1 MNNRTDRGRSVLS
14 GKTIAVGL
22 SLSLAV
28 AAIGTGFIV
37 PARVQAEVFR
47 EPLHAVRA
55 GKTPEPLVATAVTA
69 QEEAAEITFEIPK
82 KVKGPL
88 KAMPV
93 GKAAAVKEP
102 AALKATPVVPGH
114 EALTAESVA
123 AEEVQEE
130 EVKPEITIPNS
141 YVNDYLGFTR
151 TDLVS
156 YLTDHAEEYL
166 GTPYEE
172 VTKQPVLGLDGHMQC
187 EGFIWD
193 AMRAVATQNETD
205 IPCGNILTEPANG
218 GGWVNWSYYHDV
230 DPISFNTKEEML
242 SSGILEKG
250 DVIWSFDV
258 SGPYGLSNSNHV
270 GFFWGDDPSDDKF
283 WESAVE
289 TDTEFFSGTA
299 DGNRIAHIESMS
311 AAPSV
316 WWVFKLSPDES
327 FDASAWAGMPSVGVI
342 GSAAD
347 QENEETPEDEP
358 AENAADEPAEA
369 PEDEPA
375 EDAEEPA
382 EVSEDETAD
391 DAETEEEFIE
401 IVYGGESAKAEKA
414 AAEEDKQE
422 SVAAPAEKTAK
433 PSDEKDQSGVVYE
446 GVNQNI
452 GSKETVF
459 YTGRDENTGYYAVM
473 QDETAGG

>member
-37 PARVQAEVFR
+37 PARVQADEYR
-47 EPLHAVRA
+47 EPLI
-55 GKTPEPLVATAVTA
+55 ATAVTA
-69 QEEAAEITFEIPK
+69 QDEAAEVALVIPK
-82 KVKGPL
+82 KIKGPL

-93 GKAAAVKEP
+93 GKAATVNEP
-102 AALKATPVVPGH
+102 VALKATPVVPGYEALTATSVDPEQGDAAEASEDAGQ

-130 EVKPEITIPNS
+130 EVKPDITIPDS

-270 GFFWGDDPSDDKF
+270 GFFWGDDPSDDKY
-283 WESAVE
+283 
-289 TDTEFFSGTA
+289 
-299 DGNRIAHIESMS
+299 HQ
-311 AAPSV
+311 
-316 WWVFKLSPDES
+316 LS
-327 FDASAWAGMPSVGVI
+327 
-342 GSAAD
+342 
-347 QENEETPEDEP
+347 
-358 AENAADEPAEA
+358 
-369 PEDEPA
+369 
-375 EDAEEPA
+375 
-382 EVSEDETAD
+382 
-391 DAETEEEFIE
+391 
-401 IVYGGESAKAEKA
+401 
-414 AAEEDKQE
+414 
-422 SVAAPAEKTAK
+422 
-433 PSDEKDQSGVVYE
+433 
-446 GVNQNI
+446 
-452 GSKETVF
+452 
-459 YTGRDENTGYYAVM
+459 YT
-473 QDETAGG
+473 

>member
-1 MNNRTDRGRSVLS
+1 M
-14 GKTIAVGL
+14 

-37 PARVQAEVFR
+37 PARVQAEVYR
-47 EPLHAVRA
+47 EPLHALR
-55 GKTPEPLVATAVTA
+55 KTPEPLIATAVTA
-69 QEEAAEITFEIPK
+69 QEEAPEETLVIPK
-82 KVKGPL
+82 KIKGPL

-102 AALKATPVVPGH
+102 AALKATPVVPGY
-114 EALTAESVA
+114 EALTATSVDPEQEDAAEISEDAGQETLTAESVA

-130 EVKPEITIPNS
+130 VKPEITIPDS

-289 TDTEFFSGTA
+289 TDTEFFSGA
-299 DGNRIAHIESMS
+299 ANGNRIAHIESMS

-342 GSAAD
+342 GSVPD
-347 QENEETPEDEP
+347 KKEEIPDEEMPENETEDPAETPED
-358 AENAADEPAEA
+358 
-369 PEDEPA
+369 
-375 EDAEEPA
+375 DAEEPA
-382 EVSEDETAD
+382 EVPEEEA
-391 DAETEEEFIE
+391 AEEKEEEFIE
-401 IVYGGESAKAEKA
+401 IVYGGESARAEKA

>member
-1 MNNRTDRGRSVLS
+1 M
-14 GKTIAVGL
+14 
-22 SLSLAV
+22 
-28 AAIGTGFIV
+28 
-37 PARVQAEVFR
+37 RVQADVYR
-47 EPLHAVRA
+47 EPLHAVRVW
-55 GKTPEPLVATAVTA
+55 KTPEPLVATVVAA
-69 QEEAAEITFEIPK
+69 QEEATEITFEIPK
-82 KVKGPL
+82 KIKGPL

-93 GKAAAVKEP
+93 GKAAAVNEP

-114 EALTAESVA
+114 EALTATSVDPEQGDDAEISEDAGQEALTAESVA

-130 EVKPEITIPNS
+130 EEAKPEITIPDS

-193 AMRAVATQNETD
+193 AMRAVATRNETD

-289 TDTEFFSGTA
+289 TDTEFFSGA
-299 DGNRIAHIESMS
+299 ANGNRIAHIESMS

-327 FDASAWAGMPSVGVI
+327 FDAAAWAGMPSVGVI
-342 GSAAD
+342 GSGAD
-347 QENEETPEDEP
+347 QDNEEAPEDEP
-358 AENAADEPAEA
+358 AENAAEEPAE
-369 PEDEPA
+369 EA
-375 EDAEEPA
+375 EESAKASENETAEGAEEPA
-382 EVSEDETAD
+382 ETPKEETAED
-391 DAETEEEFIE
+391 TEEEFIE
-401 IVYGGESAKAEKA
+401 IVYGGESARAEKA

-422 SVAAPAEKTAK
+422 PVSAPAEKTVK
-433 PSDEKDQSGVVYE
+433 PSDKKDQTGVVYE

-459 YTGRDENTGYYAVM
+459 YTGRDENTGYYAVV